1 MLAACISMSYSSCRF
16 SGPVAELQL
25 ASQVLHVLFLF
36 LPLLWALGIL
46 PPLDALLLWGM
57 EQALVFGLGG
67 SPMSSNLRYAVN
79 EGVLAFV
86 SIFTQIKSLNNHDT
100 TVKGHSASKL
110 KQHLQV
116 HARLANIRAHNTY
129 VAHSKRGFLTEDL
142 NDNQANKKLYRCFF
156 SISNSVND
164 KI

>member
-1 MLAACISMSYSSCRF
+1 MHSHEARCLLAPSSCRF

-67 SPMSSNLRYAVN
+67 SPMSSNLRYVVI
-79 EGVLAFV
+79 VLFIASNATMF
-86 SIFTQIKSLNNHDT
+86 
-100 TVKGHSASKL
+100 SA
-110 KQHLQV
+110 
-116 HARLANIRAHNTY
+116 
-129 VAHSKRGFLTEDL
+129 G
-142 NDNQANKKLYRCFF
+142 
-156 SISNSVND
+156 
-164 KI
+164 

>member
-1 MLAACISMSYSSCRF
+1 MLAACISKSYSSCRF

-67 SPMSSNLRYAVN
+67 SPMSSNLRYAVK

-86 SIFTQIKSLNNHDT
+86 SIFTQI
-100 TVKGHSASKL
+100 
-110 KQHLQV
+110 
-116 HARLANIRAHNTY
+116 
-129 VAHSKRGFLTEDL
+129 
-142 NDNQANKKLYRCFF
+142 
-156 SISNSVND
+156 
-164 KI
+164 